1 LIRSP
6 IDRWDGSL
14 TTGTN
19 DGVTD
24 AAGQSAT
31 ADLAQDRGTF
41 LETVATE
48 LRNWDMYLERLQ
60 VRAAGRAGSARE
72 QAEARITELRG
83 QRNALSQCL
92 GELHSATEEAW
103 TRVQAARDDLERSA
117 AEAQAWFEQRREP

>member
-1 LIRSP
+1 L
-6 IDRWDGSL
+6 DGSL

-72 QAEARITELRG
+72 QAEARISELRG
-83 QRNALSQCL
+83 RRNALSQRL
-92 GELHSATEEAW
+92 GEVHSATEEGW

-117 AEAQAWFEQRREP
+117 AEVQAWFEQRREP

>member
-1 LIRSP
+1 L
-6 IDRWDGSL
+6 DGSL

-60 VRAAGRAGSARE
+60 VRAAVRAGSARE
-72 QAEARITELRG
+72 QAEAKISQLRG
-83 QRNALSQCL
+83 QRNELSQRL
-92 GELHSATEEAW
+92 GEVHSATEEGW

-117 AEAQAWFEQRREP
+117 AEVQAWFEQRREL

>member
-1 LIRSP
+1 M
-6 IDRWDGSL
+6 

-24 AAGQSAT
+24 AAGQSTT

-60 VRAAGRAGSARE
+60 VRAAGRAGGARE
-72 QAEARITELRG
+72 QAEARISELRG
-83 QRNALSQCL
+83 RRNALSQCL
-92 GELHSATEEAW
+92 GELHSATAEGW
-103 TRVQAARDDLERSA
+103 TRVRAARADLERSA
-117 AEAQAWFEQRREP
+117 AEVQAWFEQRREP